1 MYCVFIKMND
11 VNIQKPILKWVG
23 GKTQLMNNILSKMP
37 KEINNYHEP
46 FVGGGSVL
54 LGVLSLKQQ
63 QKINIKGNIY
73 AYDLNPALINLFK
86 HIQNN
91 KDELYKILTD
101 YKEQYNKINT
111 LKSETKNNKDISDE
125 QALKS
130 KEQYYYWVR
139 NKFNKL
145 DKSTLEYSAL
155 LIFLNKTCYRGL
167 YREGPNG
174 FNVPFGHYKTN
185 IAFVSIDDLNNI
197 YSLIKD
203 VKFICSSFEI
213 SLKKIKK
220 NDFVYLDPPYY
231 PEIKTSFVNYTNNG
245 FNIDDHNSLFNQILS
260 LNEKNVKFML
270 SNSNVEE
277 VVKFFENFEI
287 IIVNARRAINSKKPN
302 STTTEVIIKNY

>member
-1 MYCVFIKMND
+1 MND

-23 GKTQLMNNILSKMP
+23 GKTQLMNNILSLIP
-37 KEINNYHEP
+37 NEINNYHEP

-63 QKINIKGNIY
+63 QKINIKGDIY

-86 HIQNN
+86 HIQNH
-91 KDELYKILTD
+91 KDDLYKILTN
-101 YKEQYNKINT
+101 YKEQYNKIET

-155 LIFLNKTCYRGL
+155 LIFLNKTCFRGL

-185 IAFVSIDDLNNI
+185 ISFVSIDDLNNI
-197 YSLIKD
+197 YLLIKD
-203 VKFICSSFEI
+203 VNFICSCFELSF
-213 SLKKIKK
+213 KNIKK
-220 NDFVYLDPPYY
+220 NDFIYLDPPYY
-231 PEIKTSFVNYTNNG
+231 PEIKTSFVNYTQNG
-245 FNIDDHNSLFNQILS
+245 FNIDNHKLLFNEILS
-260 LNEKNVKFML
+260 ISKNNVKFIL
-270 SNSNVEE
+270 SNSNVDE
-277 VVKFFENFEI
+277 VVQFFENFEI

>member
-37 KEINNYHEP
+37 NEINNYHEP

-155 LIFLNKTCYRGL
+155 LIFLNKTCFRGL

-203 VKFICSSFEI
+203 VNFICSSFEI

-220 NDFVYLDPPYY
+220 NDFIYLDPPTY

-245 FNIDDHNSLFNQILS
+245 FDIDDHNSLFNQILS

>member
-23 GKTQLMNNILSKMP
+23 GKTQLMNNILSLIP
-37 KEINNYHEP
+37 NEINNYHEP

-63 QKINIKGNIY
+63 QKINIKGDIY

-86 HIQNN
+86 HIQNH
-91 KDELYKILTD
+91 KDDLYKILTN
-101 YKEQYNKINT
+101 YKEQYNKIET

-155 LIFLNKTCYRGL
+155 LIFLNKTCFRGL

-185 IAFVSIDDLNNI
+185 ISFVSIDDLNNI
-197 YSLIKD
+197 YLLIKD
-203 VKFICSSFEI
+203 VNFICSCFELSF
-213 SLKKIKK
+213 KNIKK
-220 NDFVYLDPPYY
+220 NDFIYLDPPYY
-231 PEIKTSFVNYTNNG
+231 PEIKTSFVNYTQNG
-245 FNIDDHNSLFNQILS
+245 FNIDNHKLLFNEILS
-260 LNEKNVKFML
+260 ISKNNVKFIL
-270 SNSNVEE
+270 SNSNVDE
-277 VVKFFENFEI
+277 VVQFFENFEI

>member
-1 MYCVFIKMND
+1 
-11 VNIQKPILKWVG
+11 
-23 GKTQLMNNILSKMP
+23 
-37 KEINNYHEP
+37 
-46 FVGGGSVL
+46 
-54 LGVLSLKQQ
+54 LSLKQQ

>member
-1 MYCVFIKMND
+1 MND

-23 GKTQLMNNILSKMP
+23 GKTQLMNNILSIMP
-37 KEINNYHEP
+37 NEINNYHEP

-73 AYDLNPALINLFK
+73 AYDLNPAIINLFK

-91 KDELYKILTD
+91 KDDLYKILTN
-101 YKEQYNKINT
+101 YKEQYNKIET

-155 LIFLNKTCYRGL
+155 LIFLNKTCFRGL

-185 IAFVSIDDLNNI
+185 LSFVNSDDLNNV
-197 YSLIKD
+197 YLLIKD
-203 VKFICSSFEI
+203 VKFICSSFEL
-213 SLKKIKK
+213 SFKNIKK
-220 NDFVYLDPPYY
+220 NDFIYLDPPYY
-231 PEIKTSFVNYTNNG
+231 PEIKTSFVNYTQNG
-245 FNIDDHNSLFNQILS
+245 FNIDCHNLLFNQILS
-260 LNEKNVKFML
+260 LNEKNVNFML
-270 SNSNVEE
+270 SNSNVEV

-302 STTTEVIIKNY
+302 SITTEVIIKNY